1 MTIRVVRFTLWLCFF
16 REGSSMSEVVIG
28 IDLGTSNSVVSVTM
42 EDESIVIP
50 NHEGHRIH
58 PSLVYFFEDGST
70 TAGVEARQYLLKDPA
85 HTVYSAKRLIGR
97 PYDSPDLR
105 VLIGSFPF
113 KIVASGDGAPRINMY
128 GALHPPEAISARILQ
143 HLKELAEDYIGQEI
157 DKAVITVP
165 ANFDEG
171 QRRATKRAG
180 EMAGLDVL
188 RLINEPTAA
197 ALAYGHG
204 QNRREKVAIYDF
216 GGGTFDITIL
226 ELRDNVFQVL
236 STAGNSYL
244 GGDDF
249 DNRLVQSMLTAFE
262 RQYGYDLTGEEAI
275 LQRLKAVAQDI
286 KHKLSEQDM
295 VTARVSEMVPGSLTE
310 LELEFSL
317 TRDAFHRR
325 CQDIVEQSLQTCEE
339 ALNLAGLQRAEIDH
353 LVLVGGTTRVPL
365 VQQRVRT
372 FFNREPV
379 MGINPDE
386 VVSIG
391 ASIFGASMV
400 ETADAPTTNYAPP
413 AEALQSEHFEDD
425 SWIQELDPEEVTEIR
440 EPPSHPQSRGGVA
453 PPPRPQQRQQAP
465 LLIDVT
471 PHALGVATV
480 GGVMDIIIE
489 RNGSL
494 PLERT
499 RYFST
504 SRDDQTRVVLPIY
517 SGNSRRIEDNSQLGV
532 LELDNIPPGPRE
544 EVSIEVSFEVD
555 TNGMLSVRATDMR
568 TGLNQQAKLSILGE
582 ANEDYYDA
590 SNLLM

>member
-1 MTIRVVRFTLWLCFF
+1 
-16 REGSSMSEVVIG
+16 MSEVVIG

-440 EPPSHPQSRGGVA
+440 EPPSHPQSRGGAA

>member
-1 MTIRVVRFTLWLCFF
+1 
-16 REGSSMSEVVIG
+16 MSEVVIG

-50 NHEGHRIH
+50 DAEGNRIH

-70 TAGVEARQYLLKDPA
+70 LVGNAAREYLLKDPA
-85 HTVYSAKRLIGR
+85 HTVYSVKRLIGR

-143 HLKELAEDYIGQEI
+143 YLKEIAEDYVGQEI
-157 DKAVITVP
+157 EKAVITVP

-226 ELRDNVFQVL
+226 ELRENVFQVL

-286 KHKLSEQDM
+286 KHKLSDQEM

-317 TRDAFHRR
+317 TRDAFHKR
-325 CQDIVEQSLQTCEE
+325 CQDIVEQSLQTSEE

-379 MGINPDE
+379 VGINPDE

-413 AEALQSEHFEDD
+413 SEAVESEHFEDD
-425 SWIQELDPEEVTEIR
+425 SWIHELDPAEVTEIR
-440 EPPSHPQSRGGVA
+440 EPPSYPGAPSGG
-453 PPPRPQQRQQAP
+453 PPPRPGAQVAPQPQPQPRQQAP

-504 SRDDQTRVVLPIY
+504 SRDDQTRVVLPVY

-532 LELDNIPPGPRE
+532 LELNDIPPGPRE

-555 TNGMLSVRATDMR
+555 TNGMLSVRATDTR